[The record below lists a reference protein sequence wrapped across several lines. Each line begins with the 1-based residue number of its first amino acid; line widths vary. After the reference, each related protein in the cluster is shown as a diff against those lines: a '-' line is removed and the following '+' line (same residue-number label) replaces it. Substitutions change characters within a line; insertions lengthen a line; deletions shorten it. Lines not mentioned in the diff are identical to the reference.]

1 LKRKFLAIIPA
12 RKGSKR
18 LKNKNITPLNG
29 KPLIAYTIE
38 SALNCSSIDN
48 LVVSTDCL
56 KIKEV
61 SEAFGAS
68 VPFIRPQDLAQDESS
83 TADVVMHVIN
93 FYENLDIYFENF
105 ILLQPT
111 SPLRNSYHIISAI
124 NLMKERKANSIV
136 SVCPCNKSSTSK
148 WSGKL
153 GKNNSMDNFFKDQRN
168 ISKEYNQDN
177 AKLHRLNGAIY
188 IHNIENFKQCRNFV
202 SPTMSFAYEMDEE
215 VSVDIDEYS
224 DFLIA
229 QKYLENKNA

>member
-1 LKRKFLAIIPA
+1 MKKKFLAIIPA

-29 KPLIAYTIE
+29 KPLIAHTIE

-48 LVVSTDCL
+48 VVVSTDCL

-68 VPFIRPQDLAQDESS
+68 VPFIRPQDIAQDESS

-111 SPLRNSYHIISAI
+111 SPLRNSHHIISAI
-124 NLMKERKANSIV
+124 NLMKERKATSII
-136 SVCPCNKSSTSK
+136 SVCPCNKSSK
-148 WSGKL
+148 WSGTL
-153 GKNNSMDNFFKDQRN
+153 GKNNSMDNFLKYQRCM
-168 ISKEYNQDN
+168 SKEHNQDN

-188 IHNIENFKQCRNFV
+188 IHNTENFKKSRNFV
-202 SPTMSFAYEMDEE
+202 SSTMSFAYEMDEE

-224 DFLIA
+224 DFLQA
-229 QKYLENKNA
+229 QSYLENKDA